1 MTFDEIRAD
10 FGEYDKLRAENKKLE
25 EDFWLTN
32 HEIFIADVKIL
43 QLKAENEKLK
53 DLLMEAS
60 KILQLVRTDRVDP
73 LERDFA
79 VDDLWG
85 KIEAE
90 LEDKTDE

>member
-10 FGEYDKLRAENKKLE
+10 FGEYDKLR
-25 EDFWLTN
+25 
-32 HEIFIADVKIL
+32 
-43 QLKAENEKLK
+43 AENEKLK